1 MSKVND
7 VLSMT
12 QERLMPIWWSNAI
25 FFIGMHIIGLA
36 GTYYLR
42 PITTTPRAT
51 LILCFISWQ
60 LASFGITIGY
70 HRCWSHRSFTA
81 RKSLRIVL
89 AVIGSL
95 GFQGS
100 IKCMCLRHRLHHRYT
115 DDDEHDPY
123 SASHGLL
130 WSHMGWIFVKPN
142 YERLALVDKED
153 LESDP
158 VVRFQHKYYVPIA
171 LTCGLVAPTLIASL
185 WGDALGGYLWG
196 GVVARLLIWHCTFM
210 INSLAHWDGL
220 QLYSKEMSAKGNFL
234 LAVMTSGEGNHNFHT
249 FPNDFRA
256 GYSYYDWDPSKWIIY
271 ALHRWTPLVTSVKRA
286 KDEDVKDAI
295 EYTRQHGYDH
305 IDWNELKERK
315 KDQSASVVSGPEKQD
330 AATDRSSERD
340 LREWRREDLEK
351 WILQREKEMKEAGD
365 VGQLTLLI
373 IDGW

>member
-1 MSKVND
+1 
-7 VLSMT
+7 
-12 QERLMPIWWSNAI
+12 
-25 FFIGMHIIGLA
+25 
-36 GTYYLR
+36 
-42 PITTTPRAT
+42 
-51 LILCFISWQ
+51 
-60 LASFGITIGY
+60 
-70 HRCWSHRSFTA
+70 
-81 RKSLRIVL
+81 
-89 AVIGSL
+89 
-95 GFQGS
+95 
-100 IKCMCLRHRLHHRYT
+100 
-115 DDDEHDPY
+115 
-123 SASHGLL
+123 
-130 WSHMGWIFVKPN
+130 MGWIFVKPN

-234 LAVMTSGEGNHNFHT
+234 LAVMTSGEGNHNFVSDRFMPDVGGSLLM
-249 FPNDFRA
+249 FPPA
-256 GYSYYDWDPSKWIIY
+256 CYSYYDWDPSKWIIY

-286 KDEDVKDAI
+286 KDEDVKDAL

-330 AATDRSSERD
+330 AAAARSSERD

-351 WILQREKEMKEAGD
+351 WILQREKEMKETGD

-373 IDGW
+373 IDGWVVDASKYLKEHPGGASLLRKHCVPRPGSEAKKLKVVQNEKSASQESGKTSETNVQNTEMTATWAFNGGLNNHSRIAKEKMISMRIGRFVG